1 MLNQQPIADEADE
14 AGDKSGASP
23 MDIFS
28 NRKRLNNQGALKLK
42 KFTSTNMGSSNLST
56 DVFELNK
63 NSTQDPSTIQE
74 EQSQSIMGTHV
85 DIINEEDAEYMEEE
99 LTKLDKD
106 TQPESM
112 LDVPRHTKKVIV
124 NKDND

>member
-1 MLNQQPIADEADE
+1 
-14 AGDKSGASP
+14 

-63 NSTQDPSTIQE
+63 SINSQQDPSSIQE

-106 TQPESM
+106 TQSESI
-112 LDVPRHTKKVIV
+112 LEVPRRTQKLMI